1 MPEAGTSCR
10 IRLFSPAMFENR
22 TDEPEIARHEVSEDG
37 LNWRPY
43 DPERDHGALLHKRIE
58 FAPIEEAT
66 GAPD

>member
-1 MPEAGTSCR
+1 
-10 IRLFSPAMFENR
+10 MFENR